1 MLVRALHSQI
11 VRKSSI
17 KNIIMGGEGSMS
29 SAITSLRN
37 NRSLLKKRKFKTA
50 KDLLIH
56 KSGKTKLEFKKVSQE
71 ELQMIKNQIRNETKR
86 RNDKKSIIFV
96 ILFISSVLLFSI
108 SMIRTSKNTLK
119 LS

>member
-1 MLVRALHSQI
+1 
-11 VRKSSI
+11 
-17 KNIIMGGEGSMS
+17 MGGEGSVS

-71 ELQMIKNQIRNETKR
+71 ELQKIKNQIRNEAKR
-86 RNDKKSIIFV
+86 RNDNKSIVFV
-96 ILFISSVLLFSI
+96 ILFITSILLLCI
-108 SMIRTSKNTLK
+108 SMIWISRTL
-119 LS
+119 

>member
-1 MLVRALHSQI
+1 
-11 VRKSSI
+11 
-17 KNIIMGGEGSMS
+17 MGGEGSMS

-71 ELQMIKNQIRNETKR
+71 ELHKIKNQIRNEAKR
-86 RNDKKSIIFV
+86 QNDNKSIVFV
-96 ILFISSVLLFSI
+96 VLFITSILLLCI
-108 SMIRTSKNTLK
+108 YMI
-119 LS
+119 

>member
-1 MLVRALHSQI
+1 
-11 VRKSSI
+11 
-17 KNIIMGGEGSMS
+17 MGGEGSVS

-71 ELQMIKNQIRNETKR
+71 ELQKIKNQIRNEAKR
-86 RNDKKSIIFV
+86 RNDNKSIVFV
-96 ILFISSVLLFSI
+96 VLFITSILLLCI
-108 SMIRTSKNTLK
+108 YMI
-119 LS
+119 